1 MAITP
6 TTLQRKHRIVPGAV
20 TVTYKVANAG
30 SGTSVDGARKRSIK
44 EWERQVFAFRL
55 GQEDRFWMLAAEN
68 LGTIV
73 PAPGDSVTETSGTL
87 WLIESVESALI
98 GSDYKCY
105 AVKGR

>member
-1 MAITP
+1 MALTP
-6 TTLQRKHRIVPGAV
+6 TVLKRKHRIVPGAV
-20 TVTYKVANAG
+20 TVTYYVANAG
-30 SGTSVDGARKRSIK
+30 GGTSVDGARKRTLK

-55 GQEDRFWMLAAEN
+55 GQEDCFWFLATEN

-73 PAPGDSVTETSGTL
+73 PAPGDSLTDSSGTL
-87 WLIESVESALI
+87 WLIESVESSLI